1 MQDLRIVGVLSV
13 VYVKYIDLKFFDE
26 YKYDK
31 YESPITP
38 TGKEWMHQVLY
49 YDQYEI
55 PIADGLH
62 MHQVLCY
69 NKYKEIQSR
78 RRVRHQDLSQAT

>member
-1 MQDLRIVGVLSV
+1 M
-13 VYVKYIDLKFFDE
+13 YVKYIDLKFFDE
-26 YKYDK
+26 YEYDK

-55 PIADGLH
+55 LIADGLH
-62 MHQVLCY
+62 MHQVLCHD
-69 NKYKEIQSR
+69 KYKKFNHVDGQGTAPGLVTSNVIR
-78 RRVRHQDLSQAT
+78 RWKLKQ